1 MYHNNNYLHL
11 HTPTSLPSP
20 RHHPRPHALNPNFSF
35 PPAPPQ
41 PNFHR
46 RQPYTAPLCQKSH
59 ARSNTLQFNP
69 EVLDLHSR
77 HDLPLLNTSDGSGF
91 GERYVPAGVYK
102 PNGKPI
108 TSVFTPQNLTPG
120 LASPR
125 IDRAWTCD
133 PSTPSA
139 ISPLTLSGFNPFPV
153 SWSPISFDSR
163 SHSKGASTAPPLA
176 LLHAPHNAEWRS
188 GTGPE
193 AHDRG
198 KTRFYYYD
206 DLPEREYK
214 GLRGRIGGPPKAIL
228 GGPGGKTFDEM
239 MAEKEKS
246 RSPAKS
252 LSADPFASTPAQE
265 LKSTTPSPGAE
276 AAQQALTKPITP
288 KDKDVMVPMPSKQYN
303 APDSPPSTL
312 LANNE
317 KDAKS
322 DTSGESRLVYKEAF
336 PRPSPQVQLSPERT
350 PLLVSSSGLTPED
363 LGEAVNEALFPSVQ
377 GERDGTW
384 KGKKVIVSHPGSVSG
399 GSHET
404 QRADVVCQDERGS
417 LEGERLKRKEM
428 VEEPEISP
436 KEVVS
441 EMLRAVSDDSE
452 EERMLE
458 SSQRGASA
466 DMVDNAT
473 SPGNISRVMGNHE
486 PKDTCTQKISP
497 VPVDAGLTARS
508 PSKTPFPL
516 SIENAPEEHAQLSTP
531 DKYRPSLDPA
541 HVNHTHHDHSLVSPP
556 NTERS
561 MDSSTSSKRSFNG
574 MAGAFARR
582 QLGDILKPKANRDG
596 GPRVSLRVSATPSA
610 ARPPLSPQDPNIVQH
625 IEKITD
631 QLKDERCNA
640 YTEKDWND
648 DENEKLTSEDKREK
662 RGRVDGSVV
671 EHVEVES
678 IQEVSALSFPQDCRL
693 NNGI

>member
-246 RSPAKS
+246 
-252 LSADPFASTPAQE
+252 
-265 LKSTTPSPGAE
+265 
-276 AAQQALTKPITP
+276 
-288 KDKDVMVPMPSKQYN
+288 
-303 APDSPPSTL
+303 
-312 LANNE
+312 
-317 KDAKS
+317 
-322 DTSGESRLVYKEAF
+322 
-336 PRPSPQVQLSPERT
+336 
-350 PLLVSSSGLTPED
+350 
-363 LGEAVNEALFPSVQ
+363 
-377 GERDGTW
+377 
-384 KGKKVIVSHPGSVSG
+384 
-399 GSHET
+399 
-404 QRADVVCQDERGS
+404 
-417 LEGERLKRKEM
+417 
-428 VEEPEISP
+428 
-436 KEVVS
+436 
-441 EMLRAVSDDSE
+441 
-452 EERMLE
+452 
-458 SSQRGASA
+458 
-466 DMVDNAT
+466 
-473 SPGNISRVMGNHE
+473 
-486 PKDTCTQKISP
+486 
-497 VPVDAGLTARS
+497 
-508 PSKTPFPL
+508 
-516 SIENAPEEHAQLSTP
+516 
-531 DKYRPSLDPA
+531 
-541 HVNHTHHDHSLVSPP
+541 
-556 NTERS
+556 
-561 MDSSTSSKRSFNG
+561 
-574 MAGAFARR
+574 
-582 QLGDILKPKANRDG
+582 
-596 GPRVSLRVSATPSA
+596 
-610 ARPPLSPQDPNIVQH
+610 
-625 IEKITD
+625 
-631 QLKDERCNA
+631 
-640 YTEKDWND
+640 
-648 DENEKLTSEDKREK
+648 
-662 RGRVDGSVV
+662 
-671 EHVEVES
+671 
-678 IQEVSALSFPQDCRL
+678 
-693 NNGI
+693 